1 MIPPQ
6 GGFSI
11 QNEFRIRWYALL
23 RIIGLIT
30 DLVNFGSTNMFAVV
44 ILWGG
49 RFLMGDFFQII
60 KKQDKKTSFFMLYI
74 KIVVIFVIFS
84 AFITYL
90 AAMPDSMSFF
100 TAASRSEEITIEFGN
115 EE

>member
-1 MIPPQ
+1 
-6 GGFSI
+6 
-11 QNEFRIRWYALL
+11 
-23 RIIGLIT
+23 
-30 DLVNFGSTNMFAVV
+30 
-44 ILWGG
+44 
-49 RFLMGDFFQII
+49 
-60 KKQDKKTSFFMLYI
+60 MLYI